1 MIKGVVI
8 PFDTNRVRK
17 NTNSLYDYY

>member
-8 PFDTNRVRK
+8 PFDTNRVRM